1 MSNLGGW
8 FDAPVVYSEPGEASG
23 SDPTT
28 HLVYSDLPSAGFQ
41 LGREMAMHPL
51 GWALGIFAAGW
62 AGGYLAWVALG
73 RRQARGVSGLGATQR
88 LKKGHFVV
96 LSLKD
101 PDGVSYSTKGLSVA
115 QKKVLEKWI
124 SYDEYAHIAV
134 NLDSGDAVVVPA
146 DLHEQVHAGIHKFG
160 GLAGTPEEHSDQTYA
175 LIEKATD
182 LWRRANYMEAYE
194 AAVRADQ
201 EAHWAGK
208 SESEE
213 AYKQLHFFKTRMI
226 AKLLAKK
233 ER

>member
-41 LGREMAMHPL
+41 LGKQMAMHPL

-73 RRQARGVSGLGATQR
+73 KRGYSGG
-88 LKKGHFVV
+88 
-96 LSLKD
+96 
-101 PDGVSYSTKGLSVA
+101 Y
-115 QKKVLEKWI
+115 
-124 SYDEYAHIAV
+124 
-134 NLDSGDAVVVPA
+134 
-146 DLHEQVHAGIHKFG
+146 G